1 MRRGPDFLRRKLR
14 MTPRRRQVADLVL
27 QALTDREIAGRLGIA
42 DKTAERH
49 TMQLRAL
56 YGARNRVALA
66 LALQRE
72 SFGVAA

>member
-1 MRRGPDFLRRKLR
+1 MSRGPATRRPMR
-14 MTPRRRQVADLVL
+14 MTARRREVAALVL
-27 QALTDREIAGRLGIA
+27 QALTDREIASRLGIA

-72 SFGVAA
+72 AMEAA